1 VNEKPVLDGNENIF
15 DNLKNIDI
23 KKYVSIDAN

>member
-1 VNEKPVLDGNENIF
+1 M

-23 KKYVSIDAN
+23 KDENLIVIKMKPDPNEAYIG